1 MVKRYSQFSRK
12 RPAKA
17 TPFGAPQSGRLRE
30 VVVYGKNQDNRAFS
44 HDVTSASILAFQNNR
59 TAAMLVFQTNP
70 VGVDLFSQFS
80 YVNTFFCFHK
90 FT

>member
-1 MVKRYSQFSRK
+1 MVKQYSQFSRK

-17 TPFGAPQSGRLRE
+17 TPFGEPQSGRLRE

-44 HDVTSASILAFQNNR
+44 HDVTSAILALQNNK

-70 VGVDLFSQFS
+70 VESLFP
-80 YVNTFFCFHK
+80 
-90 FT
+90 

>member
-17 TPFGAPQSGRLRE
+17 TPFGAPQSSRLRE

-44 HDVTSASILAFQNNR
+44 HDVTSAILAFQNNR
-59 TAAMLVFQTNP
+59 TTAMLVFQTNP

>member
-1 MVKRYSQFSRK
+1 MVKQYSQFSRK

-44 HDVTSASILAFQNNR
+44 HDVTSAILVLQNNK

>member
-1 MVKRYSQFSRK
+1 MVKQYSQFSRK

-44 HDVTSASILAFQNNR
+44 HDVTSAILALQNNK

-80 YVNTFFCFHK
+80 YVNSFFCFHK

>member
-1 MVKRYSQFSRK
+1 MVKQYSQFSRK

-44 HDVTSASILAFQNNR
+44 HDVTSAILALQNNK

-70 VGVDLFSQFS
+70 VGVDLFS
-80 YVNTFFCFHK
+80 
-90 FT
+90 